1 MKFNSRDLKGIRE
14 QVRKIGEEGKKE
26 KIEDKT
32 HEIQRRVIETQ
43 KEIKK
48 EKINTWGIVITIG
61 VVVGVF
67 TIVAFIL
74 HYNNIN
80 ESDSSNE
87 KQGFIEQENN
97 KSIELNANN
106 VNEIDLNRNLVEK
119 PLPENGY
126 SRLFYSNE
134 AGVSTF
140 RAIADPYNNYY
151 VCLVDHFDNHVL
163 DIFVHAGQNVKVR
176 VPLGVYKLKWVK
188 GDKWYGDNDLFGNKN
203 AFRKSLR
210 TLNFTQKETKTG
222 NIIKG
227 NTVDFNKMIG
237 ETPYIRIN
245 ENDF

>member
-14 QVRKIGEEGKKE
+14 QVRKIGEEAEKE

-32 HEIQRRVIETQ
+32 REIHRGFIETQ
-43 KEIKK
+43 KEIEK
-48 EKINTWGIVITIG
+48 EKINIWRIVITIASIFG
-61 VVVGVF
+61 MFMIIGF
-67 TIVAFIL
+67 IVIFKI
-74 HYNNIN
+74 I

-87 KQGFIEQENN
+87 KKGFIEQENN
-97 KSIELNANN
+97 KSIELKTNN

-119 PLPENGY
+119 PFPENGY

-140 RAIADPYNNYY
+140 RVIADPYNNYY

-163 DIFVHAGQNVKVR
+163 DIFVHAGENVKIR
-176 VPLGVYKLKWVK
+176 VPLGVYELKWAK
-188 GDKWYGDNDLFGNKN
+188 GDKWYGDNDLFGNNN
-203 AFRKSLR
+203 ALRKSLR

-222 NIIKG
+222 NIIIG
-227 NTVDFNKMIG
+227 NTVDFNKING
-237 ETPYIRIN
+237 DTPHIRIK